1 MTTKHRYAVLVVG
14 GGVMGLATLEALTR
28 RTRAPVGLLEQFPL
42 GHGRGSSHGA
52 ARIARSAYA
61 DAVYAR
67 LMRRAYAEDWPR
79 LAADAG
85 ETLLH
90 PSPGCFF
97 GAGAAIDA
105 YRDAVRAAG
114 LGDDVVEEL
123 SVEDARRRYP
133 SMRFPGASYVLD
145 DHTCHVVAADRT
157 TAALARLA
165 RQRGAAIHERHP
177 VTGFDL
183 GGRGVRVVS
192 GDVEIECDV
201 VVITAGPWVRQLVPR
216 LARPLTALR
225 QTVAFFRP
233 AADPAA
239 LRLGRFPLWCEVGGD
254 DDPMHYALPELDAG
268 LLKIARHRLTGAAD
282 DPDAEAAPD
291 AAEVERLR
299 AVASRVMTVEI
310 GAPERADTCL
320 YTCTPSEDFVL
331 GTLPGERRIVIGA
344 GFSGHGFKFAP
355 LVGRVLA
362 ELALD
367 GRSSVAEFEAERE
380 RFAAS

>member
-1 MTTKHRYAVLVVG
+1 MTSKHRYAVLVVG

-28 RTRAPVGLLEQFPL
+28 RTRAPVGLLEQHTL
-42 GHGRGSSHGA
+42 GHTRGSSHGA

-61 DAVYAR
+61 DAAYAR
-67 LMRRAYAEDWPR
+67 LMGRAYAEEWPR

-97 GAGAAIDA
+97 GAGAPIDA

-114 LGDDVVEEL
+114 LGHDVVEEL
-123 SVEDARRRYP
+123 SVADARRRYP
-133 SMRFPGASYVLD
+133 SMRFPGAAYVLD

-165 RQRGAAIHERHP
+165 RQRGAAIHEGRP
-177 VTGFDL
+177 LVDLDL

-192 GDVEIECDV
+192 GDLEIDCDV
-201 VVITAGPWVRQLVPR
+201 VVLTAGPWIRQLVPR
-216 LARPLTALR
+216 LARPLTTLR

-233 AADPAA
+233 AGDADVF
-239 LRLGRFPLWCEVGGD
+239 RLGRFPLWCEVAD
-254 DDPMHYALPELDAG
+254 EDEPMHYALPELDAG
-268 LLKIARHRLTGAAD
+268 LLKIARHRLTGPAD
-282 DPDAEAAPD
+282 DPDADAVPD
-291 AAEVERLR
+291 PAEIEHLR

-310 GAPERADTCL
+310 GAAERADTCL
-320 YTCTPSEDFVL
+320 YTCTPTEDFVL
-331 GTLPGERRIVIGA
+331 GSLPGERRIVIGA

>member
-28 RTRAPVGLLEQFPL
+28 RTRAPVGLLEQRTL
-42 GHGRGSSHGA
+42 AHVGGSSHGA

-61 DAVYAR
+61 EPVYAR

-97 GAGAAIDA
+97 GAGAPIDG

-114 LGDDVVEEL
+114 LGEDVVEEL
-123 SVEDARRRYP
+123 RVADARRRYP
-133 SMRFPGASYVLD
+133 SMGFPGASYVLD

-165 RQRGAAIHERHP
+165 RNRGAAIHEGHR
-177 VTGFDL
+177 VADL
-183 GGRGVRVVS
+183 DLSGRGARVVS
-192 GDVEIECDV
+192 GDVEIDCDV
-201 VVITAGPWVRQLVPR
+201 VVLTAGPWIGRLAPR
-216 LARPLTALR
+216 LTRPLVALR

-233 AADPAA
+233 ARDPEAF
-239 LRLGRFPLWCEVGGD
+239 RLGRFPLWCEVGD
-254 DDPMHYALPELDAG
+254 DDTSMHYALPELDAG
-268 LLKIARHRLTGAAD
+268 LLKIARHRLAGPAD
-282 DPDAEAAPD
+282 DPDATAAPD
-291 AAEVERLR
+291 PAEVERLR
-299 AVASRVMTVEI
+299 EVASRVMTVEL
-310 GAPERADTCL
+310 GAAERADTCL
-320 YTCTPSEDFVL
+320 YTCTPTEDFVL
-331 GTLPGERRIVIGA
+331 GALPGERRVVVGA

-367 GRSSVAEFEAERE
+367 GRSSVPEFEAERA
-380 RFAAS
+380 RFAPS

>member
-1 MTTKHRYAVLVVG
+1 MATKHRYAVLVVG

-28 RTRAPVGLLEQFPL
+28 RTRAPVGLLERLSL

-67 LMRRAYAEDWPR
+67 LMGRAYAEDWPR

-97 GAGAAIDA
+97 GAGAELDA

-123 SVEDARRRYP
+123 SLEDARRRYP
-133 SMRFPGASYVLD
+133 SMRFPGAAYVLD

-157 TAALARLA
+157 TGALARLA
-165 RQRGAAIHERHP
+165 RQRGATIHEGHP
-177 VTGFDL
+177 VGGFDL
-183 GGRGVRVVS
+183 GGRSVQVVS

-201 VVITAGPWVRQLVPR
+201 VVVTAGPWVRQLVPR
-216 LARPLTALR
+216 LARPLTTLR

-233 AADPAA
+233 AADPGA

-254 DDPMHYALPELDAG
+254 DESMHYALPELDAG
-268 LLKIARHRLTGAAD
+268 LLKIARHRLAGAAD
-282 DPDAEAAPD
+282 DPDAEAVPD
-291 AAEVERLR
+291 PAEIERLR

-310 GAPERADTCL
+310 GPAERADTCL
-320 YTCTPSEDFVL
+320 YTCTPTEDFVL
-331 GTLPGERRIVIGA
+331 GPLPGERRVVIGA

-355 LVGRVLA
+355 VIGESLA
-362 ELALD
+362 ELALTGNTTLD
-367 GRSSVAEFEAERE
+367 LDFLRR
-380 RFAAS
+380 RDR